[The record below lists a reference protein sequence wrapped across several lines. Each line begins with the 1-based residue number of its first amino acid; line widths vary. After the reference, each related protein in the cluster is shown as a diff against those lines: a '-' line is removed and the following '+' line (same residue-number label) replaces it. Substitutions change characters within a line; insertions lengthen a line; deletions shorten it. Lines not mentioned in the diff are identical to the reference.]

1 MNILD
6 FLSQKT
12 KRDKTELILI
22 IGVSGLLLLIVIGL
36 VISHFF
42 GDGAN
47 NYDVVSV
54 QYGASQTEH
63 TQAQHSVETQML
75 YSNNE
80 GNNNDKSNNNQDSNQ
95 NSQKNSQ
102 QNSNQNSQQ
111 NSQTNAN
118 GNHQQAETLEEHSNN
133 NIDNAENHRENN
145 IANNAENNPEKVNI
159 TEEILPENNVANNAA
174 NNAENTNIQ
183 IAQQKEDI
191 EQLQQQLQQLQQQLQ
206 QQKQQQN
213 DIINNINNNNN
224 NNNNQFQES
233 FATENVTE
241 NADTNTNIASVNYTN
256 NNENNNNNNNNN
268 NNFIEENNETDGKD
282 NTQNNQQNN
291 NNINIAELDTLNVS
305 SGQFDNVETLSQSIS
320 QQLNMLE
327 NEKRIVRE
335 QRSKNAKEDSKDGG
349 RRVLK
354 NFINFNDFLIA
365 TKHYEY
371 YVSFSLKVILTSP
384 NYKKRFTD
392 TNKDMLHNSIMK
404 IMEQQ
409 DIKTFK
415 NDKEMLAQQVKD
427 LINGFFHQPNLVK
440 EVEFKNFLIQE
451 SRK

>member
-80 GNNNDKSNNNQDSNQ
+80 GNNNDKSNDNQDSNQ

-145 IANNAENNPEKVNI
+145 TANNAENNLEKVNI
-159 TEEILPENNVANNAA
+159 AEEILPENNVANNAA

-224 NNNNQFQES
+224 NNNQSQES

-241 NADTNTNIASVNYTN
+241 NADKNANIASVNYTN
-256 NNENNNNNNNNN
+256 NNENNNNNNN
-268 NNFIEENNETDGKD
+268 
-282 NTQNNQQNN
+282 
-291 NNINIAELDTLNVS
+291 INVAELDTLNVS

-335 QRSKNAKEDSKDGG
+335 QRSKNAKEDSKYGG

>member
-80 GNNNDKSNNNQDSNQ
+80 GNNNDKSNDNQDSNQ

-111 NSQTNAN
+111 NSQANAN
-118 GNHQQAETLEEHSNN
+118 GDHQQAETLEEHSNN

-145 IANNAENNPEKVNI
+145 TANNAENNPEKVNI
-159 TEEILPENNVANNAA
+159 AEEILPENNVANNAA

-224 NNNNQFQES
+224 NNNN
-233 FATENVTE
+233 
-241 NADTNTNIASVNYTN
+241 
-256 NNENNNNNNNNN
+256 
-268 NNFIEENNETDGKD
+268 FIEENNETDGED

-291 NNINIAELDTLNVS
+291 NNINISELDTLNVS

-335 QRSKNAKEDSKDGG
+335 QRSKNAQENSKDGG

>member
-80 GNNNDKSNNNQDSNQ
+80 GNNNDKSNDNQDSNQ

-102 QNSNQNSQQ
+102 QNSSQNSQQ
-111 NSQTNAN
+111 NSQANAN

-145 IANNAENNPEKVNI
+145 TANNAENNPEKVNI
-159 TEEILPENNVANNAA
+159 AEEILPENNVANNAA

-224 NNNNQFQES
+224 NNNQFQES

-241 NADTNTNIASVNYTN
+241 NADTNANIASVNYTN
-256 NNENNNNNNNNN
+256 NNENNNNN
-268 NNFIEENNETDGKD
+268 
-282 NTQNNQQNN
+282 
-291 NNINIAELDTLNVS
+291 INVAELDTLNVS

-327 NEKRIVRE
+327 NEKRSVRE
-335 QRSKNAKEDSKDGG
+335 QRSKNAQENSKDGG

>member
-47 NYDVVSV
+47 DYDVVSV

-80 GNNNDKSNNNQDSNQ
+80 GNNNDKSNDNQDSNQ

-111 NSQTNAN
+111 NSQANAN

-145 IANNAENNPEKVNI
+145 I
-159 TEEILPENNVANNAA
+159 A

-224 NNNNQFQES
+224 NNNQFQES

-241 NADTNTNIASVNYTN
+241 NADKNANIASVNYTN
-256 NNENNNNNNNNN
+256 NNENNNNNN

-291 NNINIAELDTLNVS
+291 NNINVAELDTLNVS

>member
-80 GNNNDKSNNNQDSNQ
+80 GNNNDKSNDNQDSNQ

-111 NSQTNAN
+111 NSQANAN
-118 GNHQQAETLEEHSNN
+118 GNHQQAETLEEYSNN

-145 IANNAENNPEKVNI
+145 
-159 TEEILPENNVANNAA
+159 TA

-241 NADTNTNIASVNYTN
+241 NSDTNANIASVNYTN
-256 NNENNNNNNNNN
+256 NNEDNNNNN
-268 NNFIEENNETDGKD
+268 NNFIEKNNETDGKD

-291 NNINIAELDTLNVS
+291 NNINVAELDTLNVS

-335 QRSKNAKEDSKDGG
+335 QRSKNAQENSKDGG

>member
-80 GNNNDKSNNNQDSNQ
+80 GNNNDKSNDNQD
-95 NSQKNSQ
+95 
-102 QNSNQNSQQ
+102 SNQNSQQ
-111 NSQTNAN
+111 NSQANAN

-145 IANNAENNPEKVNI
+145 TANNAENNLEKVNI
-159 TEEILPENNVANNAA
+159 AEEILPENNVANNAA

-224 NNNNQFQES
+224 NNNQFQES

-241 NADTNTNIASVNYTN
+241 NADKNANIASVNYTN
-256 NNENNNNNNNNN
+256 NNENNNNNNNN
-268 NNFIEENNETDGKD
+268 
-282 NTQNNQQNN
+282 
-291 NNINIAELDTLNVS
+291 INVAELDTLNVS

-335 QRSKNAKEDSKDGG
+335 QRSKNAQENSKDGG

>member
-80 GNNNDKSNNNQDSNQ
+80 GNNNDKSNDNQDSNQ

-111 NSQTNAN
+111 NSQANAN

-145 IANNAENNPEKVNI
+145 TANNAENNLEKVNI
-159 TEEILPENNVANNAA
+159 AEEILPENNVANNTA

-224 NNNNQFQES
+224 NNNQFQES

-241 NADTNTNIASVNYTN
+241 NADTNINIASVNYTN
-256 NNENNNNNNNNN
+256 NNENNNNNNNN
-268 NNFIEENNETDGKD
+268 FIEKNNETDGKD

-291 NNINIAELDTLNVS
+291 NKINVAELDTLNVS

-335 QRSKNAKEDSKDGG
+335 QRSKNAQENSKDGG

>member
-80 GNNNDKSNNNQDSNQ
+80 GNNNDKSNDNQDSNQ

-111 NSQTNAN
+111 NSQANAN
-118 GNHQQAETLEEHSNN
+118 GNYQQAETLEEHSNN

-145 IANNAENNPEKVNI
+145 F
-159 TEEILPENNVANNAA
+159 A

-224 NNNNQFQES
+224 NNNQFQES

-241 NADTNTNIASVNYTN
+241 NADTNANIASVNYTN

-268 NNFIEENNETDGKD
+268 NNFIEENNETDGEN

-291 NNINIAELDTLNVS
+291 NNINVAELDTLNVS

-335 QRSKNAKEDSKDGG
+335 QRSKNAKEDSKYGG
-349 RRVLK
+349 RIVLK

-440 EVEFKNFLIQE
+440 EVEFNNFLIQE

>member
-80 GNNNDKSNNNQDSNQ
+80 GNNNDKSNDNQDSNQ

-111 NSQTNAN
+111 NSQANAN

-145 IANNAENNPEKVNI
+145 
-159 TEEILPENNVANNAA
+159 TA

-224 NNNNQFQES
+224 NNNQFQES

-268 NNFIEENNETDGKD
+268 NNFIEKNNETDGED

-291 NNINIAELDTLNVS
+291 NNINVAELDTLNVS

-335 QRSKNAKEDSKDGG
+335 QRSKNAQENSKDGG

-404 IMEQQ
+404 IMEQH

>member
-80 GNNNDKSNNNQDSNQ
+80 GNNNDKSNDNQDSNQ

-159 TEEILPENNVANNAA
+159 TEEILPENNAA

-213 DIINNINNNNN
+213 DIINNINNNN

-268 NNFIEENNETDGKD
+268 NNFIEENNETDGED
-282 NTQNNQQNN
+282 NTQNNQQNNQQNN
-291 NNINIAELDTLNVS
+291 NNINIAELDTLSIS

-335 QRSKNAKEDSKDGG
+335 QRSKNAKEDSKYGG

-409 DIKTFK
+409 NIKTFK

>member
-80 GNNNDKSNNNQDSNQ
+80 GNNNDKSNDNQDSNQ

-145 IANNAENNPEKVNI
+145 TANNAENNPKKVHI
-159 TEEILPENNVANNAA
+159 AEEILPENNVANNAA

-224 NNNNQFQES
+224 NNNQFQES

-241 NADTNTNIASVNYTN
+241 NADTNVNIASVNYTN
-256 NNENNNNNNNNN
+256 NNENNNNNNNN
-268 NNFIEENNETDGKD
+268 FIEKNNETDGED

-291 NNINIAELDTLNVS
+291 NNINVAELDTLNVS

-335 QRSKNAKEDSKDGG
+335 QRSKNAKEDSKYGG

>member
-80 GNNNDKSNNNQDSNQ
+80 GNNNDKSNDNQDSNQ

-111 NSQTNAN
+111 NSQANAN

-159 TEEILPENNVANNAA
+159 AEEILPENNVANNAA

-224 NNNNQFQES
+224 NNNQFQES

-256 NNENNNNNNNNN
+256 NNENNNNNNNN
-268 NNFIEENNETDGKD
+268 
-282 NTQNNQQNN
+282 
-291 NNINIAELDTLNVS
+291 INVAELDTLNVS

-335 QRSKNAKEDSKDGG
+335 QRSKNAKEDSKYGS

>member
-80 GNNNDKSNNNQDSNQ
+80 GNNNDKSNDNQDSNQ

-102 QNSNQNSQQ
+102 QNSQA
-111 NSQTNAN
+111 NAN

-145 IANNAENNPEKVNI
+145 
-159 TEEILPENNVANNAA
+159 TA

-224 NNNNQFQES
+224 NNNQFQES

-241 NADTNTNIASVNYTN
+241 NADKNANIASVNYTN
-256 NNENNNNNNNNN
+256 NNENNNNNNNN
-268 NNFIEENNETDGKD
+268 
-282 NTQNNQQNN
+282 
-291 NNINIAELDTLNVS
+291 INVAELDTLNVS

>member
-80 GNNNDKSNNNQDSNQ
+80 GNNNDKSNDNQDSNQ

-133 NIDNAENHRENN
+133 NIDNAENYRENN
-145 IANNAENNPEKVNI
+145 TANNAENNPEKVNI
-159 TEEILPENNVANNAA
+159 AEEILPENNVANNAA

-224 NNNNQFQES
+224 NNNQSQES

-241 NADTNTNIASVNYTN
+241 NADKNANIASVNYTN
-256 NNENNNNNNNNN
+256 NNENNNNNNN
-268 NNFIEENNETDGKD
+268 
-282 NTQNNQQNN
+282 
-291 NNINIAELDTLNVS
+291 INVAELDTLNVS

-335 QRSKNAKEDSKDGG
+335 QRSKNAKEDSKYGS

>member
-80 GNNNDKSNNNQDSNQ
+80 GNNNDKSNDNQDSNQ

-102 QNSNQNSQQ
+102 QNSNQNSNQNSQQ

-145 IANNAENNPEKVNI
+145 I
-159 TEEILPENNVANNAA
+159 A

-224 NNNNQFQES
+224 NNNQFQES

-241 NADTNTNIASVNYTN
+241 NADTNANIASVNYTN

-268 NNFIEENNETDGKD
+268 NNFIEKNNETDGED

-335 QRSKNAKEDSKDGG
+335 QRSKNAQENSKDGG

>member
-80 GNNNDKSNNNQDSNQ
+80 GNNNDKSNDNQDSNQ

-111 NSQTNAN
+111 NSQANAN

-145 IANNAENNPEKVNI
+145 TANNAENNPEKVNI
-159 TEEILPENNVANNAA
+159 AEEILPENNVANNAA

-224 NNNNQFQES
+224 NNQFQES

-241 NADTNTNIASVNYTN
+241 NADKNANIASVNYTN

-268 NNFIEENNETDGKD
+268 NNFIEKNNETDGKD

-291 NNINIAELDTLNVS
+291 NNINVAELDTLNVS

-335 QRSKNAKEDSKDGG
+335 QRSKNAKEDSKYGG

>member
-80 GNNNDKSNNNQDSNQ
+80 GNNNDKSNDNQDSNQ

-111 NSQTNAN
+111 NSQANAN
-118 GNHQQAETLEEHSNN
+118 GNYQQAETLEEHSNN

-145 IANNAENNPEKVNI
+145 TANNAENNPEKVNI
-159 TEEILPENNVANNAA
+159 AEEILPENNVANNAA

-224 NNNNQFQES
+224 NNNN
-233 FATENVTE
+233 
-241 NADTNTNIASVNYTN
+241 
-256 NNENNNNNNNNN
+256 
-268 NNFIEENNETDGKD
+268 FIEENNETDGED

-335 QRSKNAKEDSKDGG
+335 QRSKNAKEDSKYSG

>member
-80 GNNNDKSNNNQDSNQ
+80 GNNNDKSNDNQDSNQ

-111 NSQTNAN
+111 NSQANAN

-159 TEEILPENNVANNAA
+159 AEEILPENNVANNAT

-224 NNNNQFQES
+224 NNNQSQES

-241 NADTNTNIASVNYTN
+241 NADKNANIASVNYTN
-256 NNENNNNNNNNN
+256 NNENNNNNNN
-268 NNFIEENNETDGKD
+268 
-282 NTQNNQQNN
+282 
-291 NNINIAELDTLNVS
+291 INVAELDTLNVS

-335 QRSKNAKEDSKDGG
+335 QRSKNAKEDSKYGS

>member
-80 GNNNDKSNNNQDSNQ
+80 GNNNDKSNDNQDSNQ

-159 TEEILPENNVANNAA
+159 TEEILPENNAA

-224 NNNNQFQES
+224 NNNQFQES

-256 NNENNNNNNNNN
+256 NNENNNN
-268 NNFIEENNETDGKD
+268 
-282 NTQNNQQNN
+282 
-291 NNINIAELDTLNVS
+291 INVAELDTLNIS
-305 SGQFDNVETLSQSIS
+305 SGQFNNVETLSQSIS

-327 NEKRIVRE
+327 NEKKIVRE
-335 QRSKNAKEDSKDGG
+335 QRSKNAQENSKDGG

>member
-80 GNNNDKSNNNQDSNQ
+80 GNNNDKSNDNQDSNQ

-102 QNSNQNSQQ
+102 QNGSQNSQQ
-111 NSQTNAN
+111 NSQANAN
-118 GNHQQAETLEEHSNN
+118 DNHQQAETLEEHSNN

-145 IANNAENNPEKVNI
+145 
-159 TEEILPENNVANNAA
+159 TANNAA

-241 NADTNTNIASVNYTN
+241 NADTNANIASVNYTN

-268 NNFIEENNETDGKD
+268 NNFIEKNNETDGEN

-440 EVEFKNFLIQE
+440 EIEFKNFLIQE

>member
-80 GNNNDKSNNNQDSNQ
+80 GNNNDKSNDNQDSNQ

-111 NSQTNAN
+111 NSQANAN

-145 IANNAENNPEKVNI
+145 TANNAENNPEKVNI
-159 TEEILPENNVANNAA
+159 AEEILPENNVANNAA

-224 NNNNQFQES
+224 NQFQES

-256 NNENNNNNNNNN
+256 NNNNNN
-268 NNFIEENNETDGKD
+268 NNFIEENNETDGEN

-291 NNINIAELDTLNVS
+291 NNINVAELDTLNVS

-335 QRSKNAKEDSKDGG
+335 QRSKNAKEDSKYGS

>member
-80 GNNNDKSNNNQDSNQ
+80 GNNNDKSNDNQDSNQ

-145 IANNAENNPEKVNI
+145 TANNAENNLEKVNI
-159 TEEILPENNVANNAA
+159 AEEILPENNVA

-213 DIINNINNNNN
+213 DIINNINNNN

-335 QRSKNAKEDSKDGG
+335 QRSKNAKEDSKYGS

-451 SRK
+451 SRI

>member
-80 GNNNDKSNNNQDSNQ
+80 GNNNDKSNDNQDSNQ

-111 NSQTNAN
+111 NSQANTN

-145 IANNAENNPEKVNI
+145 TANNAENNPEKVNI
-159 TEEILPENNVANNAA
+159 AEEILPENNVANNAA

-224 NNNNQFQES
+224 NNQFQES

-256 NNENNNNNNNNN
+256 NNENNNNNNNN
-268 NNFIEENNETDGKD
+268 FIEKNNETDGKD

-291 NNINIAELDTLNVS
+291 NNINVAELDTLNVS

-335 QRSKNAKEDSKDGG
+335 QRSKNAQENSKDGG

-365 TKHYEY
+365 TKHYEHY
-371 YVSFSLKVILTSP
+371 ISFSLKVILTSP

>member
-80 GNNNDKSNNNQDSNQ
+80 GNNNDKSNDNQDSNQ

-111 NSQTNAN
+111 NSQANAN

-145 IANNAENNPEKVNI
+145 TANNAENNPEKVNI
-159 TEEILPENNVANNAA
+159 AEEILPENNVANNAA

-224 NNNNQFQES
+224 NNNQFQES

-241 NADTNTNIASVNYTN
+241 NADTNANIASVNYTN
-256 NNENNNNNNNNN
+256 NNENNNNNNN
-268 NNFIEENNETDGKD
+268 
-282 NTQNNQQNN
+282 
-291 NNINIAELDTLNVS
+291 INVAELDTLNVS

-335 QRSKNAKEDSKDGG
+335 QRSKNAKEDSKYGG

>member
-80 GNNNDKSNNNQDSNQ
+80 GNNNDKSNDNQDSNQ

-111 NSQTNAN
+111 NSQANAN

-145 IANNAENNPEKVNI
+145 TANNAENNLEKVNI
-159 TEEILPENNVANNAA
+159 AEEILPENNVANNAA

-224 NNNNQFQES
+224 NNNQFQES

-241 NADTNTNIASVNYTN
+241 NADKNANIASVNYTN
-256 NNENNNNNNNNN
+256 NNENNNNNNNN
-268 NNFIEENNETDGKD
+268 
-282 NTQNNQQNN
+282 
-291 NNINIAELDTLNVS
+291 INVAELDTLNVS
-305 SGQFDNVETLSQSIS
+305 SGQLDNVETLSQSIS

-335 QRSKNAKEDSKDGG
+335 QRSKNAKEDSKYGG

>member
-80 GNNNDKSNNNQDSNQ
+80 GNNNDKSNDNQDSNQ

-133 NIDNAENHRENN
+133 NIDNAENYRENN
-145 IANNAENNPEKVNI
+145 TANNAENNPEKVNI
-159 TEEILPENNVANNAA
+159 AEEILPENNVANNAA

-224 NNNNQFQES
+224 NNNQFQES

-241 NADTNTNIASVNYTN
+241 NADTNANIASVNYTN
-256 NNENNNNNNNNN
+256 NNENNNNNNN
-268 NNFIEENNETDGKD
+268 
-282 NTQNNQQNN
+282 
-291 NNINIAELDTLNVS
+291 INVAELDTLNVS

-335 QRSKNAKEDSKDGG
+335 QRSKNAKEDSKYGS

>member
-80 GNNNDKSNNNQDSNQ
+80 GNNNDKSNDNQDSNQ

-102 QNSNQNSQQ
+102 QNGSQNSQQ
-111 NSQTNAN
+111 NSQANAN

-145 IANNAENNPEKVNI
+145 
-159 TEEILPENNVANNAA
+159 TA

-224 NNNNQFQES
+224 NNNQFQES

-256 NNENNNNNNNNN
+256 NNDNNNNNNNNN
-268 NNFIEENNETDGKD
+268 NNFIEENNETDGEN

-291 NNINIAELDTLNVS
+291 NNINVAELDTLNVS

-335 QRSKNAKEDSKDGG
+335 QRSKNAQENSKDGG

-392 TNKDMLHNSIMK
+392 TNKYMLHNSIMK

>member
-80 GNNNDKSNNNQDSNQ
+80 GNNNDKSNDNQDSNQ

-145 IANNAENNPEKVNI
+145 TANNAENNPEKVNI
-159 TEEILPENNVANNAA
+159 AEEILPENNVANNAA

-224 NNNNQFQES
+224 NNNQFQES

-241 NADTNTNIASVNYTN
+241 NADTNANIASVNYTN
-256 NNENNNNNNNNN
+256 NNENNNNNNN
-268 NNFIEENNETDGKD
+268 
-282 NTQNNQQNN
+282 
-291 NNINIAELDTLNVS
+291 INVAELDTLNVS

-335 QRSKNAKEDSKDGG
+335 QRSKNAKEDSKYGG

>member
-80 GNNNDKSNNNQDSNQ
+80 GNNNDKSNDNQDSNQ

-102 QNSNQNSQQ
+102 QNSNQNSQ
-111 NSQTNAN
+111 TNAN
-118 GNHQQAETLEEHSNN
+118 GNHQQTETLEEHSNN

-145 IANNAENNPEKVNI
+145 TANNAENNPEKVNI
-159 TEEILPENNVANNAA
+159 AEEILPENNVANNAA
-174 NNAENTNIQ
+174 DNAENTNIQ

-224 NNNNQFQES
+224 
-233 FATENVTE
+233 
-241 NADTNTNIASVNYTN
+241 
-256 NNENNNNNNNNN
+256 
-268 NNFIEENNETDGKD
+268 FIEKNNETDGKD
-282 NTQNNQQNN
+282 NTQNNKQNN

-335 QRSKNAKEDSKDGG
+335 QRSKNAKEDSKYGG

>member
-80 GNNNDKSNNNQDSNQ
+80 GNNNDKSNDNQDSNQ

-145 IANNAENNPEKVNI
+145 TANNAENNPEKVNI
-159 TEEILPENNVANNAA
+159 AEEIFPENNVANNAA

-191 EQLQQQLQQLQQQLQ
+191 EQLQQRLQQLQQQLQ

-224 NNNNQFQES
+224 NNNN
-233 FATENVTE
+233 
-241 NADTNTNIASVNYTN
+241 
-256 NNENNNNNNNNN
+256 
-268 NNFIEENNETDGKD
+268 FIEENNETDGED

-305 SGQFDNVETLSQSIS
+305 SGQLDNVETLSQSIS

-335 QRSKNAKEDSKDGG
+335 QRSKNAKEDSKYGS

>member
-80 GNNNDKSNNNQDSNQ
+80 GNNNDKSNDNQDSNQ

-111 NSQTNAN
+111 NSQANAN
-118 GNHQQAETLEEHSNN
+118 GNYQQAETLEEHSNN
-133 NIDNAENHRENN
+133 NIDNAENYRENN
-145 IANNAENNPEKVNI
+145 TANNAENNPEKVNI
-159 TEEILPENNVANNAA
+159 AEEILPENNVANNAA

-224 NNNNQFQES
+224 NNNQFQES

-241 NADTNTNIASVNYTN
+241 NADKNANIASVNYTN
-256 NNENNNNNNNNN
+256 NNENNNNNNNN
-268 NNFIEENNETDGKD
+268 
-282 NTQNNQQNN
+282 
-291 NNINIAELDTLNVS
+291 INVAELDTLNVS

-335 QRSKNAKEDSKDGG
+335 QRSKNAQENSKDGG

>member
-80 GNNNDKSNNNQDSNQ
+80 GNNNDKSNDNQDSNQ

-145 IANNAENNPEKVNI
+145 TANNAENNPEKVNI
-159 TEEILPENNVANNAA
+159 AEEILPENNVANNAA

-191 EQLQQQLQQLQQQLQ
+191 EQLQQRLQQLQQQLQ

-224 NNNNQFQES
+224 NNNN
-233 FATENVTE
+233 
-241 NADTNTNIASVNYTN
+241 
-256 NNENNNNNNNNN
+256 
-268 NNFIEENNETDGKD
+268 FIEENNETDGED

-305 SGQFDNVETLSQSIS
+305 SGQLDNVETLSQSIS

-335 QRSKNAKEDSKDGG
+335 QRSKNAKEDSKYGS

>member
-80 GNNNDKSNNNQDSNQ
+80 GNNNDKSNDNQDSNQ

-111 NSQTNAN
+111 NSQANAN

-145 IANNAENNPEKVNI
+145 TANNAENNPEKVNI
-159 TEEILPENNVANNAA
+159 AEEILPENNVANNAA

-224 NNNNQFQES
+224 NNNN
-233 FATENVTE
+233 
-241 NADTNTNIASVNYTN
+241 
-256 NNENNNNNNNNN
+256 
-268 NNFIEENNETDGKD
+268 NNFIEKNNETDGED

-291 NNINIAELDTLNVS
+291 NNINVAELDTLNVS

-335 QRSKNAKEDSKDGG
+335 QRSKNAQENSKDGG

>member
-80 GNNNDKSNNNQDSNQ
+80 GNNNDKSNDNQDSNQ

-111 NSQTNAN
+111 NSQANAN

-145 IANNAENNPEKVNI
+145 TANNAENNPEKVNI
-159 TEEILPENNVANNAA
+159 AEEIFPENNVANNAA

-224 NNNNQFQES
+224 NNNN
-233 FATENVTE
+233 
-241 NADTNTNIASVNYTN
+241 
-256 NNENNNNNNNNN
+256 
-268 NNFIEENNETDGKD
+268 FIEENNETDGED

-305 SGQFDNVETLSQSIS
+305 SGQLDNVETLSQSIS

-335 QRSKNAKEDSKDGG
+335 QRSKNAKEDSKYGS

>member
-80 GNNNDKSNNNQDSNQ
+80 GNNNDKSNDNQDSNQ

-111 NSQTNAN
+111 NSQANAN

-145 IANNAENNPEKVNI
+145 TANNAENNLEKVNI
-159 TEEILPENNVANNAA
+159 AEEILPENNVANNAA

-224 NNNNQFQES
+224 NNNQFQES

-241 NADTNTNIASVNYTN
+241 NADTNANIASVNYTN
-256 NNENNNNNNNNN
+256 NNENNNNNNN
-268 NNFIEENNETDGKD
+268 
-282 NTQNNQQNN
+282 
-291 NNINIAELDTLNVS
+291 INVAELDTLNVS

-335 QRSKNAKEDSKDGG
+335 QRSKNAQENSKDGG

>member
-80 GNNNDKSNNNQDSNQ
+80 GNNNDKSNDNQDSNQ

-111 NSQTNAN
+111 NSQANAN

-159 TEEILPENNVANNAA
+159 AEEILPENNVANNAA

-224 NNNNQFQES
+224 NNNNNQFQES

-241 NADTNTNIASVNYTN
+241 NADTNANIALVNYTN
-256 NNENNNNNNNNN
+256 NNENNNNNN

-291 NNINIAELDTLNVS
+291 NNINISELDTLNVS

-335 QRSKNAKEDSKDGG
+335 QRSKNAQENSKDGG

>member
-80 GNNNDKSNNNQDSNQ
+80 GNNNDKSNDNQDSNQ

-145 IANNAENNPEKVNI
+145 
-159 TEEILPENNVANNAA
+159 TA

-224 NNNNQFQES
+224 NNNQFQES

-256 NNENNNNNNNNN
+256 N
-268 NNFIEENNETDGKD
+268 K
-282 NTQNNQQNN
+282 QNN

-335 QRSKNAKEDSKDGG
+335 QRSKNAQENSKDGG

-371 YVSFSLKVILTSP
+371 YVSFSLKVILTST

>member
-80 GNNNDKSNNNQDSNQ
+80 GNNNDKSNDNQDSNQ

-145 IANNAENNPEKVNI
+145 
-159 TEEILPENNVANNAA
+159 TA

-241 NADTNTNIASVNYTN
+241 NADTNANIASVNYTN

-268 NNFIEENNETDGKD
+268 NNFIEENNETDGED
-282 NTQNNQQNN
+282 NTQNNHQNN
-291 NNINIAELDTLNVS
+291 NNINVAELDTLNVS

-335 QRSKNAKEDSKDGG
+335 QRSKNAQENSKDGG

>member
-80 GNNNDKSNNNQDSNQ
+80 GNNNDKSNDNQDSNQ

-133 NIDNAENHRENN
+133 NIYNAENHRENN
-145 IANNAENNPEKVNI
+145 TANNAENNLEKVNI
-159 TEEILPENNVANNAA
+159 AEEILPENNVANNAA

-224 NNNNQFQES
+224 NNNQFQES

-241 NADTNTNIASVNYTN
+241 NADKNANIASVNYTN
-256 NNENNNNNNNNN
+256 NNENNNNNNNN
-268 NNFIEENNETDGKD
+268 
-282 NTQNNQQNN
+282 
-291 NNINIAELDTLNVS
+291 INVAELDTLNVS

-335 QRSKNAKEDSKDGG
+335 QRSKNAQENSKDGG

>member
-80 GNNNDKSNNNQDSNQ
+80 GNNNDKSNDNQDSNQ

-133 NIDNAENHRENN
+133 NIDNAENYRENN
-145 IANNAENNPEKVNI
+145 TANNAENNPEKVNI
-159 TEEILPENNVANNAA
+159 AEEILPENNVANNAA

-224 NNNNQFQES
+224 NNQFQES

-241 NADTNTNIASVNYTN
+241 NADKNANIASVNYTN
-256 NNENNNNNNNNN
+256 NNENNNNNNNN
-268 NNFIEENNETDGKD
+268 FIEKNNETDGED

-291 NNINIAELDTLNVS
+291 NNINVAELDTLNVS

-335 QRSKNAKEDSKDGG
+335 QRSKNAKEDSKYGG